1 MRPSATIPTDDPLPF
16 ANASTPAKRM
26 PAGLSLRGE
35 AVAQFD
41 ALLHEL
47 NPNAVRVDP
56 ERVQNLCVWLAS
68 LPPHAAHD
76 VLDRRLRRMEQLRAM
91 LDDVDWDADD
101 AIRVRLRK
109 LFAYIDQDDDLI
121 PDREPVLGLLD
132 DVLLIELAWPAFV
145 TEAEDYRDFCAYRNE
160 EHPHGNGDEQRK
172 AWIRDRMAEIALWQH
187 HLRVNDSHYAY
198 SGHPEQSFHIGG

>member
-1 MRPSATIPTDDPLPF
+1 MRLSVPAPTDEPLPLAT
-16 ANASTPAKRM
+16 ANAQPQRM

-47 NPNAVRVDP
+47 NPDAVRVDP

-68 LPPHAAHD
+68 LPPHAARD
-76 VLDRRLRRMEQLRAM
+76 VLDRRLRRIEQLRAM
-91 LDDVDWDADD
+91 LDDADWDADE
-101 AIRVRLRK
+101 AVGVRLRK

-121 PDREPVLGLLD
+121 PDHEPVLGLLD
-132 DVLLIELAWPAFV
+132 DVLLIELAWPAFI

-160 EHPHGNGDEQRK
+160 EHPHGNGDEQRH
-172 AWIRDRMAEIALWQH
+172 AWIRDRLAEIALWQH

-198 SGHPEQSFHIGG
+198 SGHSEQSFHIGG